1 MSDDFDK
8 EPWRR
13 DDDSGEEEPENGES
27 ESYDWQAD
35 DDSEEP
41 RDEDRL
47 GVTGELSWLHGGDDP
62 DADSTSQG
70 DEPQSYDWQADDD
83 SEEPRDEDR
92 LGVTGQLSWLQDTEE
107 RFEEQLDA
115 ALDRAEETESDAD
128 EVPDWIE
135 GIGEGADDITAEVD
149 YTGPVP
155 DWMQEEGWTEA
166 AGDDE
171 PSDSSG
177 TGHDDMPDWMRP
189 PADAEESDASLTPDV
204 DDIPD
209 WLRGDPATEE
219 SVLSED
225 SAIDEDIPEWMSS
238 ASTDEESDSFELED
252 PLHVDSDD
260 IPDWMRAEQDV
271 GQPDEEV
278 PEWLAGDTAG
288 DSVSPFETQDDMA
301 DAVEDLP
308 PWLHDAVHSETPAEA
323 DAGPFGDDGGLE
335 DLLGDELPGDAGEA
349 PGSFDDLFAEDDFT
363 GGDEREFDLFAGM
376 EAGEELD
383 EFIGSDEDAAAD
395 EVFAE
400 LLGTG
405 AGAGT
410 VPEDDEFDEEDDPF
424 AALFGEEEP
433 VEEEARRDWFDEE
446 QTATADDDD
455 LEWMAELGDAG
466 DLLADEEYD
475 EEAALPADAAFLA
488 EIAPSEEADY
498 DVDDLLESLGQDRSL
513 QLPDTGELKM
523 GLDVEFEELFDAD
536 QADEEVRQ
544 PGRQAA
550 PLAPDAPEWLAD
562 LSDSVGQYSAAAII
576 RQQQDRP
583 VDELPDRLRNLRARG
598 LDLPATPEGEFG
610 SGGVAAALAAPV
622 MAAGAISLT
631 AEQQRRVQV
640 LQEIAGSSQEETS
653 PVSRK
658 RRVSLPIE
666 RLFVTLLLL
675 VVVAF
680 PFLFD
685 TVRLGDLPPAQ
696 FVAGSPQENFYN
708 QVEALQPDQLVL
720 IAAEYGPTGA
730 AELDEAA
737 ETLLLHIVLRGAR
750 PVIVGGNPVGLLHV
764 GNLMEGIAAVND
776 LQAND
781 DYYLGRYLVADVVG
795 LRSFSANIG
804 PLTATGV
811 RGQPTGLRV
820 GSLDDFAA
828 VVVISERADRM
839 RAWAE
844 QIAPLTSS
852 PLLGIT
858 GAGASPLSE
867 PYLAANAAGGG
878 ILVGYRDA
886 YTYRNLLNLALGII
900 TPTPEPSE
908 TVEPTEAPT
917 ATPVP
922 PTATPPQEDDE
933 IEEPSPS
940 PDEPAVIAT
949 VTPEVDVAVTST
961 SEPTQTPTPP
971 ASPTPRPSP
980 TATLTP
986 EPVRFGTVIATEPI
1000 NVRSGPSTSNAPI
1013 TVLQPGDR
1021 VLVIGENEDESWYN
1035 IVLDDDTTGWVAA
1048 FLLEIEIVPGPA
1060 PQTDSRRELRVLSKP
1075 EPVAQ
1080 NDDPE
1085 ATPEVDD
1092 EEPLLV
1098 IPSRDDDY
1106 RGEYRDERWY
1116 SMTIGILAS
1125 AGIIALGTFVNIL
1138 RAIGRRRRK

>member
-27 ESYDWQAD
+27 ESFDWQAD
-35 DDSEEP
+35 DDSEGP

-62 DADSTSQG
+62 DADSTSKG

-115 ALDRAEETESDAD
+115 ALDRAEEAESDADAD
-128 EVPDWIE
+128 EVPDWIQ

-166 AGDDE
+166 RGDDE
-171 PSDSSG
+171 PPDSSG
-177 TGHDDMPDWMRP
+177 TSHDDMPDWMRP
-189 PADAEESDASLTPDV
+189 PADAEESDASLTPDA

-219 SVLSED
+219 PVPSED
-225 SAIDEDIPEWMSS
+225 GAIDEDIPEWM
-238 ASTDEESDSFELED
+238 
-252 PLHVDSDD
+252 
-260 IPDWMRAEQDV
+260 RAAQDV

-278 PEWLAGDTAG
+278 PEWLARDTAG
-288 DSVSPFETQDDMA
+288 DSVSPFETQDDTA
-301 DAVEDLP
+301 DADEDVP
-308 PWLHDAVHSETPAEA
+308 PWLHDAVQSKTPAEA
-323 DAGPFGDDGGLE
+323 DAGPFGDDAGLE
-335 DLLGDELPGDAGEA
+335 DLLGDELPGDPGEA
-349 PGSFDDLFAEDDFT
+349 SGSFDDLFAEDDFT

-383 EFIGSDEDAAAD
+383 EFIGSDEDAAD

-405 AGAGT
+405 AGAGA
-410 VPEDDEFDEEDDPF
+410 VPEDAEFDEEDDPF

-446 QTATADDDD
+446 QADTAGEDD

-475 EEAALPADAAFLA
+475 EDAPLPADDAFLA
-488 EIAPSEEADY
+488 EIAPSAEAEY

-536 QADEEVRQ
+536 QADEEARQ

-562 LSDSVGQYSAAAII
+562 LSDSVGQYSAAAIV

-622 MAAGAISLT
+622 MATGAISLT
-631 AEQQRRVQV
+631 AEQQRRVQT
-640 LQEIAGSSQEETS
+640 LREIAGSSQEETS
-653 PVSRK
+653 AAARK

-666 RLFVTLLLL
+666 RVFVTLLLL
-675 VVVAF
+675 VVVAL

-696 FVAGSPQENFYN
+696 FIAGSPQERFYN
-708 QVEALQPDQLVL
+708 QVEGLQPDQLVL

-795 LRSFSANIG
+795 LRSFSASIG

-811 RGQPTGLRV
+811 RGESTGLRV

-828 VVVISERADRM
+828 VVVIAERADRM

-844 QIAPLTSS
+844 QIAPLTNS
-852 PLLGIT
+852 PLLAIT

-867 PYLAANAAGGG
+867 PYLAASAADGGG
-878 ILVGYRDA
+878 LLVGYRDA
-886 YTYRNLLNLALGII
+886 YTYRNLLNIALGII
-900 TPTPEPSE
+900 TPTPEPTE
-908 TVEPTEAPT
+908 TVEPTEAWT
-917 ATPVP
+917 DTPAP
-922 PTATPPQEDDE
+922 PTATPSEEDDE

-949 VTPEVDVAVTST
+949 VTPAVDPALTST
-961 SEPTQTPTPP
+961 PEPTQSPTPP

-980 TATLTP
+980 TATPTP
-986 EPVRFGTVIATEPI
+986 EPVRYGTVIATEPI

-1048 FLLEIEIVPGPA
+1048 FLLEIEIVPGPS
-1060 PQTDSRRELRVLSKP
+1060 PQTGARRELRVLSKP

-1085 ATPEVDD
+1085 ATLEVND

-1106 RGEYRDERWY
+1106 RAEYRDERWY

-1125 AGIIALGTFVNIL
+1125 AGIIALGAFVNIL